1 MCYKTDLCFLL
12 HQIYVMI
19 YIINVFNSCFF
30 SFLDFDSFGTLK
42 YKRLR
47 QRTWQTWLD
56 RTYSKKH
63 SKIPLSSAAAATENK
78 VSPIWIAYTNKKR
91 ISATLSTIFRNE
103 QRETPKLMQRVNQN
117 SNFQAYAKRFEMKN
131 RQEKQEKKASRNR
144 SQEIHLG
151 GQHYWWHLRH
161 LSAAYKMMTTM
172 TKYGLSIDTAAQLR
186 LQTADC
192 RLEIAD
198 CSLANGKSQ
207 WVNHFWTFSLCLPRL
222 GLPFMGCV

>member
-12 HQIYVMI
+12 HKIYVMI

-30 SFLDFDSFGTLK
+30 SLLDLDSFGTLK

-56 RTYSKKH
+56 RTDSKKH

-78 VSPIWIAYTNKKR
+78 VSPTWIAYTNKKR

-103 QRETPKLMQRVNQN
+103 KRETPKLMQRVNQN

-131 RQEKQEKKASRNR
+131 RQEKQEKKNKSKPVARDTSWGPALLMTPSTFKR
-144 SQEIHLG
+144 SVQN
-151 GQHYWWHLRH
+151 
-161 LSAAYKMMTTM
+161 
-172 TKYGLSIDTAAQLR
+172 D
-186 LQTADC
+186 D
-192 RLEIAD
+192 D
-198 CSLANGKSQ
+198 DD
-207 WVNHFWTFSLCLPRL
+207 
-222 GLPFMGCV
+222 